1 MFNKVERRE
10 IDYILD
16 IYEKIER
23 IESKMEN
30 KSYSDFYED
39 SDLNEIVNYNIMI
52 IGEAI
57 SRIDMRTL
65 LKYYNDKKYWLNIK
79 GTRNFLIHEYHGVD
93 YKLLYKVA
101 TILIKDLKIH
111 ISKMIEDRIEKIE

>member
-1 MFNKVERRE
+1 MLNKVERRE

-23 IESKMEN
+23 IESKMES

-57 SRIDMRTL
+57 SKIDMRTL
-65 LKYYNDKKYWLNIK
+65 LKYNNDKKFWLNIR

-93 YKLLYKVA
+93 YKLLYKIS

-111 ISKMIEDRIEKIE
+111 ISKMIEDRMDEIE

>member
-1 MFNKVERRE
+1 MFNKAERRE

-39 SDLNEIVNYNIMI
+39 SV
-52 IGEAI
+52 
-57 SRIDMRTL
+57 
-65 LKYYNDKKYWLNIK
+65 
-79 GTRNFLIHEYHGVD
+79 
-93 YKLLYKVA
+93 
-101 TILIKDLKIH
+101 
-111 ISKMIEDRIEKIE
+111 

>member
-1 MFNKVERRE
+1 MFNKAERRE

-23 IESKMEN
+23 IESKM
-30 KSYSDFYED
+30 KDKFYSDFYED

-57 SRIDMRTL
+57 SKIDMRTL
-65 LKYYNDKKYWLNIK
+65 LKYNNDKKYWLNIK

-93 YKLLYKVA
+93 YKLLYKIA
-101 TILIKDLKIH
+101 TTLIKDLKIH
-111 ISKMIEDRIEKIE
+111 ISKMIEDRIKEIE

>member
-1 MFNKVERRE
+1 MFNKTERRE

-23 IESKMEN
+23 IEFKMQN

-57 SRIDMRTL
+57 SKIDMRTL
-65 LKYYNDKKYWLNIK
+65 LKYNNDKKYWLNIK
-79 GTRNFLIHEYHGVD
+79 GTRNFLIHEYHGID

-101 TILIKDLKIH
+101 TVLIESLKIY
-111 ISKMIEDRIEKIE
+111 ISKMIEDRITEIE